1 MLAAS
6 AEGHAIQWSSPRATM
21 RCTRAVSSPGSTV
34 SPRRS
39 NASCS
44 IEGGPPST
52 AKTCAAWRWQSMTAA
67 TAELA
72 RAAPRAARCRED
84 HRGRESAA
92 PPGNALSP
100 RTSLDLAVLPGMLL
114 AAPGS
119 CQCRASLRRSTP
131 ASGCASA
138 APHPVQHTR
147 RAPRNPLAA
156 TLYPALENMPHS
168 SVPPRAPLTTARATC
183 FCARALTRSCPICT
197 WTGATGTP
205 RCRRPARG
213 ASNIVSSSALAG
225 RCRSPS
231 FWTRRRGRTR
241 AGSARGGASR
251 PRSAC

>member
-1 MLAAS
+1 
-6 AEGHAIQWSSPRATM
+6 M

-72 RAAPRAARCRED
+72 RAAPRAARCPED

-138 APHPVQHTR
+138 APHPVEHTR

-156 TLYPALENMPHS
+156 TLYPAVEKRRRTAPCR
-168 SVPPRAPLTTARATC
+168 PRLRSRRHVQRA
-183 FCARALTRSCPICT
+183 FVRALTRSCPICT

-213 ASNIVSSSALAG
+213 ASNIVSSPALAG